1 MWGQLKEA
9 GREQVR
15 GSLRAGVAPGSFPD
29 IRTGLLADMLPARQQ
44 NPTPTPIPTPVEL
57 GVLPQG
63 TTMQFQPPDPVVPP
77 ARLPVPLVEQGDAA
91 ARKRFNNLKAR
102 NREVWRALADDDF
115 NVLPFEEQLG
125 QLEAAVLVEQ
135 ARKKRKKENEAGAQ
149 FYDGYTEAAFD
160 ALSESTRKRKLDE
173 MKKTKEKAKY
183 ARYNSNTRK

>member
-1 MWGQLKEA
+1 MA
-9 GREQVR
+9 RYR
-15 GSLRAGVAPGSFPD
+15 GGF
-29 IRTGLLADMLPARQQ
+29 
-44 NPTPTPIPTPVEL
+44 VEL
-57 GVLPQG
+57 QAPVRLPLLSQEHRSLCMVFVPSLSEVAG
-63 TTMQFQPPDPVVPP
+63 TFIGRYWLETQPPDPVVPP

-183 ARYNSNTRK
+183 ARYNNNTRK